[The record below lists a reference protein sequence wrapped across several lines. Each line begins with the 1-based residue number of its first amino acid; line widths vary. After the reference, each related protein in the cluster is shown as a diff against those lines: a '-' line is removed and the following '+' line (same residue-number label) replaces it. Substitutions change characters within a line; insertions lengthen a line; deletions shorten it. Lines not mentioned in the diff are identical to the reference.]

1 MTYLILFTAYYNVEF
16 RESKKHIQQQLK
28 SLESDMDRDVRENI
42 FSAISEKEK
51 TQPPT
56 DDNSDEITSI
66 TNTTPTIEIE
76 EVTATVA
83 VLIATPDDV

>member
-76 EVTATVA
+76 DVTATVA